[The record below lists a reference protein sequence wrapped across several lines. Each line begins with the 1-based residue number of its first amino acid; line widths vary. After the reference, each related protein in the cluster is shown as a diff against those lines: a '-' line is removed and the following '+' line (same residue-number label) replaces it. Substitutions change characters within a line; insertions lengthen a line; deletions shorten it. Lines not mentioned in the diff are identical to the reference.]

1 MNEDKDRPASV
12 GFGSDGDEIAAINE
26 IEITFGVTLDYADAP
41 TWQTAGD
48 VFRSLQSRLPA
59 DVANTP
65 DTWNRFAAAL
75 THETG
80 VDSTTITPESPLLD
94 EGSSWRGLGNLSRM
108 MAVLLIASAA
118 IVVLL
123 LLALR

>member
-1 MNEDKDRPASV
+1 MNEDKDKPVSV
-12 GFGSDGDEIAAINE
+12 GLGSDGDEIAAIDE
-26 IEITFGVTLDYADAP
+26 IEMTFGVTLDYADAP

-48 VFRSLQSRLPA
+48 VFRSLQNSLPA
-59 DVANTP
+59 DAANAS
-65 DTWNRFAAAL
+65 DTWDRFATAL

-80 VDSTTITPESPLLD
+80 VDPTTITPDSPLLD
-94 EGSSWRGLGNLSRM
+94 EGSSWSGLGNLSRM

-123 LLALR
+123 VLALR

>member
-1 MNEDKDRPASV
+1 MEEDRPVSV
-12 GFGSDGDEIAAINE
+12 GFGSDGDEIAAIDE
-26 IEITFGVTLDYADAP
+26 IEMTFGVTLDYADAP

-59 DVANTP
+59 DVANAP
-65 DTWNRFAAAL
+65 DTWDRFAAAL

-80 VDSTTITPESPLLD
+80 IDPATITPGSPLLD
-94 EGSSWRGLGNLSRM
+94 EALPWRGLGNLSRM

-118 IVVLL
+118 VVVLL
-123 LLALR
+123 VLALR